1 MAAEI
6 APNSDS
12 ISSQQRQLLGF
23 ATLLQLQNQARQ
35 AQNSAEL
42 AFLMVN
48 GTLSL
53 LRYRQAVLCRK
64 KSSGGP
70 VVEAVSGVDRPNRNA
85 PYMIWVKRL
94 FEHLLRKEKQ
104 VKAVTGEGLP
114 KPLRNGWQEWRT
126 NGLWCPLVGADGEML
141 GGLWLVRDTP
151 WQEGEKKLLAQL
163 TGAYAHAWQALLN
176 RSTWRRH
183 RRKKG
188 LFRLVRLLLL
198 CGAAASLALPVP
210 LTVLAPAQMVP
221 AEPLIVTSP
230 LKGVVKKF
238 HVTPYQ
244 EVAAGQPLFSLD
256 ETELRNRYEV
266 ADKALA
272 VAAAEYQRARQKSL
286 LNKDTSLDITIL
298 KARVAQKEAERHY
311 VAEELGRVTV
321 VADRPGMALFSD
333 INDWQGKPVVVGE
346 KVLTLADPGRP
357 EVEIQV
363 PVDNAVNLES
373 GAQVRIF
380 LNTDP
385 SLKISALIRQTSY
398 EAVAGSDGILAFPV
412 KARLVEGNGLARV
425 GQYGTA
431 KIYGRQ
437 TRLYYYLFRR
447 PWAAVRKTLGL

>member
-1 MAAEI
+1 MA
-6 APNSDS
+6 
-12 ISSQQRQLLGF
+12 SQSASLSPHQRQLLGF
-23 ATLLQLQNQARQ
+23 STLLQLQNQARQ
-35 AQNSAEL
+35 AKNSAEL

-48 GTLSL
+48 ETVSL

-64 KSSGGP
+64 KASGGP
-70 VVEAVSGVDRPNRNA
+70 VVEAVSGVDRPNRDA
-85 PYMIWVKRL
+85 PYIIWVKQL
-94 FEHLLRKEKQ
+94 FKHLLKKEKQ
-104 VKAVTGEGLP
+104 VKAVTGEELP
-114 KPLRNGWQEWRT
+114 KALQKGWQEWRT
-126 NGLWCPLVGADGEML
+126 NGLWCPLVAADGEML

-163 TGAYAHAWQALLN
+163 TGVYAHAWQALLH

-188 LFRLVRLLLL
+188 LGRLARFLLL

-221 AEPLIVTSP
+221 VEPMIVTSP

-238 HVTPYQ
+238 HLTPYQ

-256 ETELRNRYEV
+256 ETELRNRNEV

-272 VAAAEYQRARQKSL
+272 VATAEYQRARQKSL
-286 LNKDTSLDITIL
+286 IDKDTSLDITIL
-298 KARVAQKEAERHY
+298 KARVAQKEAERSA
-311 VAEELGRVTV
+311 VADELGRVTV
-321 VADRPGMALFSD
+321 LAARPGIALFSD
-333 INDWQGKPVVVGE
+333 VNDWQGKPVVVGE
-346 KVLTLADPGRP
+346 KVLTLADPGQT

-363 PVDNAVNLES
+363 PMDNAVNLEQ

-385 SLKISALIRQTSY
+385 SLKIRALIRQTSY
-398 EAVAGSDGILAFPV
+398 EAVAGSDGILAYRV
-412 KARLVEGNGLARV
+412 KATLVEGRDQV
-425 GQYGTA
+425 RIGQHGTA

-437 TRLYYYLFRR
+437 TRLFYYLFRR
-447 PWAAVRKTLGL
+447 PWAAARKTLGL